1 VKNYYP
7 KSLGAHERARDRIS
21 RITFVQSH
29 FSWIYLDN
37 TVIIGKW
44 LFILLK

>member
-29 FSWIYLDN
+29 FSFEFSLITRW
-37 TVIIGKW
+37 
-44 LFILLK
+44 